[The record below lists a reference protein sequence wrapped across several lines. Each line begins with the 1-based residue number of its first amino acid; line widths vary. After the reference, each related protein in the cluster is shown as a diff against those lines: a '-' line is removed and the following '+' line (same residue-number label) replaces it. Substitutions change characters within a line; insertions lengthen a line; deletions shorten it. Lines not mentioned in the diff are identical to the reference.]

1 MNVVIYA
8 RFSSHSQTEQ
18 SIEGQLK
25 VCYEYAESN
34 HYTVVGEYIDR
45 AISGTTDNRAEFQR
59 MISDSDRHTFEG
71 VLVYQLDR
79 FARNRYDSAINKAK
93 LKKNSVRVLSA
104 KENIADDASGVLV
117 EGVLESMA
125 EYYSVEL
132 SQKIHRGMAI
142 NAEKCLS
149 NGSNPGL
156 GIKVD
161 AERRFYV
168 DEEEA
173 AIVREIYER
182 YASGE
187 TKAEIIRDL
196 KRRRVKTSLG
206 KEFSPNSLSHL
217 LSNKRYIGVY
227 LYKGKETPGGMPRI
241 LDDDLFYRV
250 QSMMNKNKNAPART
264 HGEGEYLLTTKLF
277 CGHCKEMMVGYGG
290 TSKTGRQYHY
300 YMCKNAR
307 RKKCGKKIVSKSYIE
322 DRVVNECLKM
332 LTEEKIRFI
341 AKKVAE
347 ECAKSPDNLTAKALK
362 KAIREADTAIENLW
376 KAIEQGRAVE
386 MLTDRLNKRMAE
398 KAELEAQLAIEEN
411 KKITLTEA
419 QILAFLD
426 YVCEMPADDVNKR
439 RAIINIFV
447 HSIYLYDDHFTLIIN
462 ASKKPLS
469 IDNVPLDDIES
480 VFEGSGGASEG
491 CSSLSTP
498 APPIIKGV
506 ETSSDLTERK
516 REDHPSVSP
525 IRYSATDTKKE
536 AAMHNGSLLID
547 MHVHLARYEVLSAST
562 RDWFISLYPS
572 EAAYQA
578 VCEANA
584 SPDDFCAMLAEKGV
598 DYAVI
603 LAEDTPA
610 VTGVAD
616 NRMVADFCKGHPQ
629 LLPFCT
635 FDPLKEKDM
644 PGQLRQL
651 AAEGF
656 RGVKLYPTIISST
669 PTPP

>member
-1 MNVVIYA
+1 M
-8 RFSSHSQTEQ
+8 
-18 SIEGQLK
+18 
-25 VCYEYAESN
+25 
-34 HYTVVGEYIDR
+34 
-45 AISGTTDNRAEFQR
+45 
-59 MISDSDRHTFEG
+59 
-71 VLVYQLDR
+71 
-79 FARNRYDSAINKAK
+79 
-93 LKKNSVRVLSA
+93 
-104 KENIADDASGVLV
+104 
-117 EGVLESMA
+117 
-125 EYYSVEL
+125 
-132 SQKIHRGMAI
+132 
-142 NAEKCLS
+142 
-149 NGSNPGL
+149 
-156 GIKVD
+156 
-161 AERRFYV
+161 

-227 LYKGKETPGGMPRI
+227 LYKGRETPGGMPRI

-300 YMCKNAR
+300 YMCKNAC

-341 AKKVAE
+341 VKKVAE
-347 ECAKSPDNLTAKALK
+347 ECAKSPDNLTSKALK

-376 KAIEQGRAVE
+376 KAIERGRAVE

-398 KAELEAQLAIEEN
+398 KAELEAQLAVEEN

-498 APPIIKGV
+498 P
-506 ETSSDLTERK
+506 R
-516 REDHPSVSP
+516 H
-525 IRYSATDTKKE
+525 
-536 AAMHNGSLLID
+536 
-547 MHVHLARYEVLSAST
+547 
-562 RDWFISLYPS
+562 
-572 EAAYQA
+572 Q
-578 VCEANA
+578 
-584 SPDDFCAMLAEKGV
+584 
-598 DYAVI
+598 
-603 LAEDTPA
+603 
-610 VTGVAD
+610 
-616 NRMVADFCKGHPQ
+616 
-629 LLPFCT
+629 
-635 FDPLKEKDM
+635 
-644 PGQLRQL
+644 
-651 AAEGF
+651 
-656 RGVKLYPTIISST
+656 
-669 PTPP
+669 